1 MLDFSSLFKLRSSLI
16 ESINSNDTNKLH
28 KLLTNDDQTEIDDG
42 TASFVVNLN
51 FLDHD
56 GQTLMHRA
64 CRHGNLDI
72 VKMLVKNGASQN
84 IKNKDGWFPIHLATY
99 FGHYDTVKFLIN
111 ENNFQHQSLIA
122 VYDDDVAFSRVNLN
136 CTQRNTKI
144 EEESSSESDS
154 SDSTDSDITD
164 DDDEDEDE
172 DENSNDLDDL
182 VNDLDLKYLELN
194 DSNEKLLDELMLNG
208 SILDSSL
215 SFLSSSIQVQTK
227 GNKFLSIF

>member
-16 ESINSNDTNKLH
+16 ESINSNDTNRLH
-28 KLLTNDDQTEIDDG
+28 KLLTNDDQTEIDNG
-42 TASFVVNLN
+42 MASFVVNLN

-122 VYDDDVAFSRVNLN
+122 VYDDVTFSRVNLN
-136 CTQRNTKI
+136 CTQRNVKI
-144 EEESSSESDS
+144 EEETSSESDS
-154 SDSTDSDITD
+154 STDSDITD
-164 DDDEDEDE
+164 DDDDDDDEDE
-172 DENSNDLDDL
+172 DDNSNDLDDL

-208 SILDSSL
+208 SVLDSSL
-215 SFLSSSIQVQTK
+215 SNSIQVQTK